1 MVKLLFDNWL
11 QVFSGALQAI
21 PAEEVAR
28 AVDILDATRHRTRAI
43 FMIGN
48 GQSATTANAFALD
61 LTKQTT
67 TPPDT
72 PRFRTISLACNV
84 AALTA
89 WGNDVSYE
97 AVFTE
102 QLKSLYRPDDT
113 LIAISVS
120 GNSPNVVNACQWVKS
135 QGGTIIA
142 FTGSDGGELAALA
155 DANIWVHSRDYGH
168 VETAHIAVM
177 HYLVDYFRAALSG

>member
-1 MVKLLFDNWL
+1 MATLHFEDWMS
-11 QVFSGALQAI
+11 VFAGALQTISAD
-21 PAEEVAR
+21 AVAR
-28 AVDILDATRHRTRAI
+28 AVDILADAQRHERAI

-67 TPPDT
+67 PPPGQ

-89 WGNDVSYE
+89 WGNDVSFE

-102 QLKSLYRPDDT
+102 QLKSLYRSGDV

-120 GNSPNVVNACQWVKS
+120 GSSPNVVDACRWVKT
-135 QGGTIIA
+135 QGGAIIA
-142 FTGSDGGELAALA
+142 FTGSDGGALASLA
-155 DANIWVHSRDYGH
+155 DANIWVQSRDYGH
-168 VETAHIAVM
+168 VETGHIAVM
-177 HYLVDYFRAALSG
+177 HYLVDYFRAFLAL